1 MNLLENPEKSKAKN
15 ENQKKLSIATQE
27 TIENSTIGS
36 NCDISGKG
44 ALTGIDFM
52 KHWR

>member
-27 TIENSTIGS
+27 TIENSTIDS

-52 KHWR
+52 KH